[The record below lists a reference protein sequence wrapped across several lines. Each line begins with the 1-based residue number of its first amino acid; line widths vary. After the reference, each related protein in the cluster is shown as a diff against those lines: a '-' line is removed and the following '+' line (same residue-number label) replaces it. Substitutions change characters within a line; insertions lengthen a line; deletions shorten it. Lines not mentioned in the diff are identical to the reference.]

1 LAGRR
6 SAAVALHSFGLTLSG
21 QRRWKSIAAYPNDA
35 VNSEETKDQLSPGPG
50 EGLASERAL
59 WARFVKD
66 RDPAIREEL
75 VRRYLPF
82 AKNLA
87 LRYRGASESFDD
99 LLQVASLGLVNAI
112 DRFDPDRGAPFTAF
126 ASPTILGEL
135 KRHFRDRGWALR
147 VPRNVQETAI
157 LVNRT
162 VSSLWQEKGRAPTV
176 QEIATT
182 ADIGEDDV
190 LMALD
195 ALQAYTT
202 DSLDAP
208 IGDASSTAAEAIGT
222 EDRSFELS
230 EEWLS
235 VAPALRDLP
244 ERERA
249 ILYLRFF
256 EGLTQTEIAEQLGI
270 SQMHVSRLVSQSLE
284 KLRRKASG

>member
-1 LAGRR
+1 VRDDRKDSR
-6 SAAVALHSFGLTLSG
+6 SDEE
-21 QRRWKSIAAYPNDA
+21 IAELFRKLPD
-35 VNSEETKDQLSPGPG
+35 PG
-50 EGLASERAL
+50 A
-59 WARFVKD
+59 
-66 RDPAIREEL
+66 REEL
-75 VRRYLPF
+75 AKEFLPLAEYFARRF
-82 AKNLA
+82 SG
-87 LRYRGASESFDD
+87 RGEPVDD
-99 LLQVASLGLVNAI
+99 LTQTASLGLLNAI
-112 DRFDPDRGAPFTAF
+112 DRFDPERGVPFSTYA
-126 ASPTILGEL
+126 AATIVGEL

-162 VSSLWQEKGRAPTV
+162 VSTLWQEMGRAPTV
-176 QEIATT
+176 REIAAS

-190 LMALD
+190 LEALD

-208 IGDASSTAAEAIGT
+208 TADATSTAAESIGA
-222 EDRSFELS
+222 EDRSYEVS

-235 VAPALRDLP
+235 LAPALRELP

-256 EGLTQTEIAEQLGI
+256 EGRTQTEIADELGI

-284 KLRRKASG
+284 KLRQRASEG

>member
-1 LAGRR
+1 
-6 SAAVALHSFGLTLSG
+6 VT
-21 QRRWKSIAAYPNDA
+21 
-35 VNSEETKDQLSPGPG
+35 EETAATRSDEEIAELFSRRP
-50 EGLASERAL
+50 
-59 WARFVKD
+59 
-66 RDPAIREEL
+66 DPEAREEL
-75 VRRYLPF
+75 AREFLPLAEYFARRF
-82 AKNLA
+82 SG
-87 LRYRGASESFDD
+87 RGEPVED
-99 LLQVASLGLVNAI
+99 LTQTASLGLLNAI
-112 DRFDPDRGAPFTAF
+112 DRFDADRGVPFSTYA
-126 ASPTILGEL
+126 AATIVGEL

-176 QEIATT
+176 QEIATS
-182 ADIGEDDV
+182 ADISDEDV

-208 IGDASSTAAEAIGT
+208 IGEATSTAAEAIGG
-222 EDRSFELS
+222 EDQSYERS

-244 ERERA
+244 ERERT

-284 KLRRKASG
+284 KLRRKAGSGS

>member
-1 LAGRR
+1 MSERTGPSR
-6 SAAVALHSFGLTLSG
+6 
-21 QRRWKSIAAYPNDA
+21 
-35 VNSEETKDQLSPGPG
+35 SEEEIAELFRKLP
-50 EGLASERAL
+50 
-59 WARFVKD
+59 
-66 RDPAIREEL
+66 DPAAREMLATEFL
-75 VRRYLPF
+75 PLAEYFARRF
-82 AKNLA
+82 SG
-87 LRYRGASESFDD
+87 RGEPVDD
-99 LLQVASLGLVNAI
+99 LTQTASLGLLNAI
-112 DRFDPDRGAPFTAF
+112 DRFDPERGVPFSTYA
-126 ASPTILGEL
+126 AATIVGEL

-162 VSSLWQEKGRAPTV
+162 VSAMWQELGRAPTV
-176 QEIATT
+176 AEIARS

-190 LMALD
+190 LQALD

-208 IGDASSTAAEAIGT
+208 VGDATSTAAEAFGG
-222 EDRSFELS
+222 EDRSFEVS

-244 ERERA
+244 ERERM

-256 EGLTQTEIAEQLGI
+256 EGRTQTEIADELDI

-284 KLRRKASG
+284 RLREASEGV

>member
-1 LAGRR
+1 VSGDTKPSRPEDEIADLFARLPDTEARDELAKEFLPLAEYFARRFSGRGEP
-6 SAAVALHSFGLTLSG
+6 VEDLT
-21 QRRWKSIAAYPNDA
+21 Q
-35 VNSEETKDQLSPGPG
+35 T
-50 EGLASERAL
+50 
-59 WARFVKD
+59 
-66 RDPAIREEL
+66 
-75 VRRYLPF
+75 
-82 AKNLA
+82 
-87 LRYRGASESFDD
+87 
-99 LLQVASLGLVNAI
+99 ASLGLLNAI
-112 DRFDPDRGAPFTAF
+112 DRFDPARGVPFSTYA
-126 ASPTILGEL
+126 AATIVGEL

-162 VSSLWQEKGRAPTV
+162 VSSLWQEMGRAPTV
-176 QEIATT
+176 GEIAGS

-190 LMALD
+190 LQALD

-208 IGDASSTAAEAIGT
+208 IAEAGSTAAESIGS

-256 EGLTQTEIAEQLGI
+256 EGRTQTEIAEELGI

-284 KLRRKASG
+284 KLRQRTASPKTKT

>member
-1 LAGRR
+1 VSERTGPSR
-6 SAAVALHSFGLTLSG
+6 
-21 QRRWKSIAAYPNDA
+21 
-35 VNSEETKDQLSPGPG
+35 SEEEIAELFRQLP
-50 EGLASERAL
+50 
-59 WARFVKD
+59 
-66 RDPAIREEL
+66 DPAARGTLATEFLPLAEYFA
-75 VRRYLPF
+75 RRF
-82 AKNLA
+82 SG
-87 LRYRGASESFDD
+87 RGEPVDD
-99 LLQVASLGLVNAI
+99 LTQTASLGLLNAI
-112 DRFDPDRGAPFTAF
+112 DRYDPERGVPFSTYA
-126 ASPTILGEL
+126 AATIVGEL

-162 VSSLWQEKGRAPTV
+162 VSAMWQELGRAPTV
-176 QEIATT
+176 AEIARS

-190 LMALD
+190 LEALD

-208 IGDASSTAAEAIGT
+208 VGDATSTAAEAFGS
-222 EDRSFELS
+222 EDRSFEVS

-244 ERERA
+244 ERERK

-256 EGLTQTEIAEQLGI
+256 EGRTQTEIAEELGI

-284 KLRRKASG
+284 RLREATGGV

>member
-1 LAGRR
+1 V
-6 SAAVALHSFGLTLSG
+6 SA
-21 QRRWKSIAAYPNDA
+21 QAASSR
-35 VNSEETKDQLSPGPG
+35 SEEEVADLFRRLPDPSARDELAEEFLPLAEYFARRFSGRG
-50 EGLASERAL
+50 EPIE
-59 WARFVKD
+59 
-66 RDPAIREEL
+66 
-75 VRRYLPF
+75 
-82 AKNLA
+82 
-87 LRYRGASESFDD
+87 D
-99 LLQVASLGLVNAI
+99 LTQTASLGLLNAI
-112 DRFDPDRGAPFTAF
+112 DRFDLDRGVPFATYA
-126 ASPTILGEL
+126 AATIVGEL

-162 VSSLWQEKGRAPTV
+162 MSSLWQDLGRAPTV
-176 QEIATT
+176 PEIASL

-190 LMALD
+190 LQALD

-208 IGDASSTAAEAIGT
+208 TSDASSTAAESIGS
-222 EDRSFELS
+222 EDESYEIS

-244 ERERA
+244 ERERM

-256 EGLTQTEIAEQLGI
+256 EGKTQTEIAEELGI

-284 KLRRKASG
+284 KLRNQQGV

>member
-1 LAGRR
+1 V
-6 SAAVALHSFGLTLSG
+6 SA
-21 QRRWKSIAAYPNDA
+21 QAASSR
-35 VNSEETKDQLSPGPG
+35 SEEEVANLFRRLPDPSARDELAEEFLPLAEYFARRFSGRG
-50 EGLASERAL
+50 EPIE
-59 WARFVKD
+59 
-66 RDPAIREEL
+66 
-75 VRRYLPF
+75 
-82 AKNLA
+82 
-87 LRYRGASESFDD
+87 D
-99 LLQVASLGLVNAI
+99 LTQTASLGLLNAI
-112 DRFDPDRGAPFTAF
+112 DRFDPDRGVPFATYA
-126 ASPTILGEL
+126 AATIVGEL

-162 VSSLWQEKGRAPTV
+162 MSTLWQDLGRAPTV
-176 QEIATT
+176 PEIASS

-190 LMALD
+190 LQALD

-208 IGDASSTAAEAIGT
+208 TSDASSTAAESIGS
-222 EDRSFELS
+222 EDESYGIS

-244 ERERA
+244 ERERM

-256 EGLTQTEIAEQLGI
+256 EGKTQTEIAEELGI

-284 KLRRKASG
+284 KLRNQQGV

>member
-1 LAGRR
+1 M
-6 SAAVALHSFGLTLSG
+6 SA
-21 QRRWKSIAAYPNDA
+21 QAASSR
-35 VNSEETKDQLSPGPG
+35 SEEEVADLFRRLPDPSARDELAEEFLPLAEYFARRFSGRG
-50 EGLASERAL
+50 EPIE
-59 WARFVKD
+59 
-66 RDPAIREEL
+66 
-75 VRRYLPF
+75 
-82 AKNLA
+82 
-87 LRYRGASESFDD
+87 D
-99 LLQVASLGLVNAI
+99 LTQTASLGLLNAI
-112 DRFDPDRGAPFTAF
+112 DRFDPDRGVPFATYA
-126 ASPTILGEL
+126 AATIVGEL

-162 VSSLWQEKGRAPTV
+162 MSSLWQDLGRAPTV
-176 QEIATT
+176 PEIASS

-190 LMALD
+190 LQALD

-208 IGDASSTAAEAIGT
+208 TSDASSTAAESIGS
-222 EDRSFELS
+222 EDQSYEIS

-244 ERERA
+244 ERERM

-256 EGLTQTEIAEQLGI
+256 EGKTQTEIAEELGI

-284 KLRRKASG
+284 KLRNQQGV

>member
-1 LAGRR
+1 VSEARTTRSEEEIAELFARRPEPSARDELAREFLPLAEYFARRFAGRGEP
-6 SAAVALHSFGLTLSG
+6 VEDLT
-21 QRRWKSIAAYPNDA
+21 Q
-35 VNSEETKDQLSPGPG
+35 T
-50 EGLASERAL
+50 
-59 WARFVKD
+59 
-66 RDPAIREEL
+66 
-75 VRRYLPF
+75 
-82 AKNLA
+82 
-87 LRYRGASESFDD
+87 
-99 LLQVASLGLVNAI
+99 ASLGLLNAI
-112 DRFDPDRGAPFTAF
+112 DRFDPERGVPFSTYA
-126 ASPTILGEL
+126 AATIVGEL

-208 IGDASSTAAEAIGT
+208 IGDASSTAAEAIGS
-222 EDRSFELS
+222 EDRSYELS

>member
-1 LAGRR
+1 M
-6 SAAVALHSFGLTLSG
+6 
-21 QRRWKSIAAYPNDA
+21 NDEA
-35 VNSEETKDQLSPGPG
+35 KPSRSEEEIAELF
-50 EGLASERAL
+50 
-59 WARFVKD
+59 AR
-66 RDPAIREEL
+66 RPDPSAREEL
-75 VRRYLPF
+75 AREFLPLAEYFARRF
-82 AKNLA
+82 AG
-87 LRYRGASESFDD
+87 RGEPVED
-99 LLQVASLGLVNAI
+99 LTQTASLGLLNAI
-112 DRFDPDRGAPFTAF
+112 DRFDPERGVPFSTYA
-126 ASPTILGEL
+126 AATIVGEL

-162 VSSLWQEKGRAPTV
+162 VSGLWQEKGRAPTV
-176 QEIATT
+176 PEIAST

-190 LMALD
+190 LLALD

-208 IGDASSTAAEAIGT
+208 IGDATSTAAEAIGG
-222 EDRSFELS
+222 EDRSFEVS

-256 EGLTQTEIAEQLGI
+256 EGLTQTEIADQLGI

-284 KLRRKASG
+284 KLRKRAR